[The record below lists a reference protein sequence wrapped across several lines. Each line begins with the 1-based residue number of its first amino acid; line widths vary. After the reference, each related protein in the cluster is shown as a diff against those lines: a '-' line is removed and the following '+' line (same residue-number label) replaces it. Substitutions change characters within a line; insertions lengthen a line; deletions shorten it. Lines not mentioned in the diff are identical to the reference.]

1 MAEETRGS
9 TFYPDLVCRELKE
22 KSFSFS
28 ATETRHGR
36 KLTIPLPA
44 ENAKE
49 LKAFLYVNPEGD
61 CRIRIYLPCSIS
73 REKISLLAP
82 AVNELNS
89 QYRFVNVYVD
99 GDGDICVRYD
109 FLLTGT
115 DAELGMHVL
124 KILILVGDIA
134 DECIPVVRDAIR
146 EADREK
152 AAEEEFTVK
161 TNLFQED

>member
-1 MAEETRGS
+1 MAEENRGS
-9 TFYPDLVCRELKE
+9 TLYADIVCRELKD
-22 KSFSFS
+22 KSFVFS
-28 ATETRHGR
+28 ATETKHGR

-49 LKAFLYVNPEGD
+49 LKTILYVDPEGD

-73 REKISLLAP
+73 REKIPQLTP
-82 AVNELNS
+82 AVNELNN

-99 GDGDICVRYD
+99 NDGDICVRYD

-115 DAELGMHVL
+115 DKELGMHVL
-124 KILILVGDIA
+124 KILILVEDIA
-134 DECIPVVRDAIR
+134 DECIPVVKDAIR
-146 EADREK
+146 QADREK
-152 AAEEEFTVK
+152 AEEEDFIIK